1 MPFHRLA
8 HVATGA
14 AALLLTGAAL
24 AAGNSVNDQF
34 SALTPDD
41 RGERIARILS
51 SNGRACN
58 MVQREMFQ
66 GQLPNGLAL
75 WSFGCFAGGDHQ
87 LAIFPDGSTQ
97 MFSCEEVSKAKNML
111 PCFKA
116 VPDNGG

>member
-8 HVATGA
+8 CLATGA
-14 AALLLTGAAL
+14 AALALTGAAQ

-34 SALTPDD
+34 SALTPED
-41 RGERIARILS
+41 RGASIARILS
-51 SNGRACN
+51 TNGRACN

-66 GQLPNGLAL
+66 GRLPNELAL

-97 MFSCEEVSKAKNML
+97 MFSCEEVSKAKSML

-116 VPDNGG
+116 VPKS